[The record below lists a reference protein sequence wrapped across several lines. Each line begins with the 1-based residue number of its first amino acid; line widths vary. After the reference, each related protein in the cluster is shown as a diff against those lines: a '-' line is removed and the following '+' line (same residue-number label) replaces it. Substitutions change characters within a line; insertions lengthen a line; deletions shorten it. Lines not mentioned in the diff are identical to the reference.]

1 VTVTADGD
9 HTTNLGLEDV
19 TDGRRGSPTSTTARR
34 PQPSTAGRPG
44 CSCRSF
50 YDWKSAKWS
59 PARAHEPGFRD
70 RASVVKDHHD

>member
-1 VTVTADGD
+1 MTVTADGD

-59 PARAHEPGFRD
+59 LRALTSPASD

>member
-1 VTVTADGD
+1 MTVTADGD

-34 PQPSTAGRPG
+34 PQPSTAGRPR